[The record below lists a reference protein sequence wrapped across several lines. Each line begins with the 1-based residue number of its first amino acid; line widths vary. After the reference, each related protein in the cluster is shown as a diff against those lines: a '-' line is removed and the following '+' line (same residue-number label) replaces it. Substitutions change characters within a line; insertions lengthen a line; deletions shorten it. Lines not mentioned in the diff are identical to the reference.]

1 MTAPPRFSLRPTP
14 ARWFELLTARED
26 LTLAVETLARTGAV
40 ELETHSETATPLVLP
55 DLRGRLEE
63 YNRLAQRY
71 QSYWPQDGL
80 HPSAL
85 PGRPVDTLDQALR
98 QLHAWRDAAEP
109 LVRRSEALRGELYEL
124 EMLREMVQ
132 ALGDSRL
139 DLALLPGSGPALATR
154 LFVLP
159 PRSRIAQLPAAVLS
173 SMVHGRDHDFLLA
186 VGPPA
191 EIARLEQ
198 ELALLKGR
206 AMALPVWL
214 ESGAAAS
221 LRALERRTDAINA
234 EQGHVETQLAA
245 LHRQHHLAEALGDIA
260 RLEWFL
266 THVEALPVTETFAWV
281 TGWTSDL
288 EGKALHQAMQRAR
301 VRALLRFPEPPADK
315 TPPMVFHNPWWAQPF
330 ELFARLLGTPAQDEA
345 DPTRLLVVIVPLMF
359 GYMFGDVGQGFV
371 LFLAG
376 LLLGR
381 RFPAL
386 RLLIPGGLLA
396 MLFGLLF
403 GSVFSR
409 EDILPALWLHPLDQ
423 PLLIL
428 TVPLLGGVLLLLL
441 GLLLNGIEAGW
452 RGELRRW
459 FELDAA
465 LLLIYLS
472 LLALLLTPYAA
483 LAALAGLLWYLGG
496 RLHQARGDLR
506 ALGGAVGRLLE
517 YSLQLIV
524 NTLSFTRV
532 GAFCLAHAGLS
543 VAVVGLAEAGG
554 HPLLY
559 AIILLLGNV
568 VIIVLEGLVV
578 SIQVT
583 RLVLFEFFIR
593 FLRGDGRRFRPLP
606 APPRGTES
614 QTTSTPKRKERK
626 GPQRF

>member
-1 MTAPPRFSLRPTP
+1 MSFSLRPQP

-63 YNRLAQRY
+63 YNRLAQHY
-71 QSYWPQDGL
+71 QRYWPQDEL
-80 HPSAL
+80 CPSDL
-85 PGRPVDTLDQALR
+85 PGRPVDTLNNALR
-98 QLHAWRDAAEP
+98 RLYAWRDAADG

-124 EMLREMVQ
+124 EMLREMLV
-132 ALGDSRL
+132 AMPPDTRLNLG
-139 DLALLPGSGPALATR
+139 LLPGSGPALAAR

-159 PRSRIAQLPAAVLS
+159 PRTRIAQLPAAVLNTT
-173 SMVHGRDHDFLLA
+173 VHGKVHDFLLV

-191 EIARLEQ
+191 EVDLLEQ
-198 ELALLKGR
+198 ELTLLKGR
-206 AMALPVWL
+206 PMHLPAWL
-214 ESGAAAS
+214 GQNTAAS
-221 LRALERRTDAINA
+221 LAALNQRTDAIA
-234 EQGHVETQLAA
+234 VEQRDLETQLAA
-245 LHRQHHLAEALGDIA
+245 LQQEHGLAEALGNIA

-266 THVEALPVTETFAWV
+266 THVEALPVSETFAWV

-288 EGKALHQAMQRAR
+288 DGKVLQQALGRAQA
-301 VRALLRFPEPPADK
+301 RALLRFPEPPRDK

-330 ELFARLLGTPAQDEA
+330 ELFARLLGTPAKDEA
-345 DPTRLLVVIVPLMF
+345 DPSRLLVLIVPLMF

-376 LLLGR
+376 LLLSR

-386 RLLIPGGLLA
+386 RLLVPGGLA
-396 MLFGLLF
+396 SMLFGVLF

-409 EDILPALWLHPLDQ
+409 EDIIPALWLHPLDQ
-423 PLLIL
+423 PLLVLGI
-428 TVPLLGGVLLLLL
+428 PLLGGVLLLLL
-441 GLLLNGIEAGW
+441 GLLLNGIEAWW
-452 RGELRRW
+452 RGQMRW
-459 FELDAA
+459 WLELDAA
-465 LLLIYLS
+465 LLLTYLS

-483 LAALAGLLWYLGG
+483 LTALAGLVWYLGG
-496 RLHQARGDLR
+496 RLHQAQGDPR
-506 ALGGAVGRLLE
+506 ALGGAIGRLLE
-517 YSLQLIV
+517 YTMQLIV

-568 VIIVLEGLVV
+568 VIIILEGLVV

-593 FLRGDGRRFRPLP
+593 FLRGEGRRFQPLP
-606 APPRGTES
+606 APPQRTTKKS
-614 QTTSTPKRKERK
+614 QKTSTQRREERK
-626 GPQRF
+626 GPQSS

>member
-1 MTAPPRFSLRPTP
+1 MSFSLRPQP

-63 YNRLAQRY
+63 YNRLAQHYHR
-71 QSYWPQDGL
+71 YWPQGEL
-80 HPSAL
+80 RPSDL
-85 PGRPVDTLDQALR
+85 PGRPVDTLNNAL
-98 QLHAWRDAAEP
+98 LHLYAWRDAADAV
-109 LVRRSEALRGELYEL
+109 VRRSEALRGELYEL
-124 EMLREMVQ
+124 EMLREMLLAQ
-132 ALGDSRL
+132 GNTPLNLG
-139 DLALLPGSGPALATR
+139 LLPGSGPALAAR

-159 PRSRIAQLPAAVLS
+159 PRTRLTQLPAAILS
-173 SMVHGRDHDFLLA
+173 TTVHGKVHDFLLV

-191 EIARLEQ
+191 EVERLEQ
-198 ELALLKGR
+198 ELTLLKGR
-206 AMALPVWL
+206 PMQLPPWL
-214 ESGAAAS
+214 ERGHAAS
-221 LRALERRTDAINA
+221 LAALNRRADAIHA
-234 EQGHVETQLAA
+234 EQQALQTQLAA
-245 LHRQHHLAEALGDIA
+245 LEQQHGLREALGDIA

-266 THVEALPVTETFAWV
+266 THVEALPVSETFAWV

-288 EGKALHQAMQRAR
+288 DDSTLQQALTRAR
-301 VRALLRFPEPPADK
+301 TRALLRFPDPPRDK

-330 ELFARLLGTPAQDEA
+330 ELFARLLGTPAKDEA
-345 DPTRLLVVIVPLMF
+345 DPSRLLVLIVPLMF

-376 LLLGR
+376 LLLSR

-386 RLLIPGGLLA
+386 RLLVPGGLA
-396 MLFGLLF
+396 SMLFGVLF

-423 PLLIL
+423 PLLVLGI
-428 TVPLLGGVLLLLL
+428 PLLGGVLLLLL
-441 GLLLNGIEAGW
+441 GLLLNGIEAWW
-452 RGELRRW
+452 RNELRW
-459 FELDAA
+459 WLELDAA
-465 LLLIYLS
+465 LLLTYLG
-472 LLALLLTPYAA
+472 LLGLLLTPYASLGA
-483 LAALAGLLWYLGG
+483 MAGLLWYLGG

-506 ALGGAVGRLLE
+506 ALGGATGRLLE
-517 YSLQLIV
+517 YTMQLIV

-543 VAVVGLAEAGG
+543 VAVVGLAEAGH

-559 AIILLLGNV
+559 ALILLLGNV
-568 VIIVLEGLVV
+568 VIIILEGLVV

-593 FLRGDGRRFRPLP
+593 FLRGEGRRFRPLP
-606 APPRGTES
+606 APPRRIDKNED
-614 QTTSTPKRKERK
+614 TSMPKREERH
-626 GPQRF
+626 GPQDS

>member
-1 MTAPPRFSLRPTP
+1 MSTIFSLRPVP

-71 QSYWPQDGL
+71 QRYWPQDEL
-80 HPSAL
+80 RPSDL
-85 PGRPVDTLDQALR
+85 PGRPIDTLNHALSR
-98 QLHAWRDAAEP
+98 LYAWRDAADTP
-109 LVRRSEALRGELYEL
+109 VRRSEALRGELYEL
-124 EMLREMVQ
+124 EMLREMLL
-132 ALGDSRL
+132 ALGETRL
-139 DLALLPGSGPALATR
+139 DLALLPGTDQRVLATR

-159 PRSRIAQLPAAVLS
+159 PRSRIAQLPAAVLNS
-173 SMVHGRDHDFLLA
+173 TVHGKVHDFLLV
-186 VGPPA
+186 VGPQA
-191 EIARLEQ
+191 EVDLLEQ
-198 ELALLKGR
+198 ELTLLKGR
-206 AMALPVWL
+206 PMHIPPWL
-214 ESGAAAS
+214 EAGTAAS
-221 LRALERRTDAINA
+221 LQALDRRTDAIAA
-234 EQGHVETQLAA
+234 ELGELEARLAG
-245 LHRQHHLAEALGDIA
+245 LRQEHQLAEALGDIA

-266 THVEALPVTETFAWV
+266 THVEALPVSETFAWV

-288 EGKALHQAMQRAR
+288 DGAALQQSLTRAKA
-301 VRALLRFPEPPADK
+301 RALLRFPEPPRDK

-330 ELFARLLGTPAQDEA
+330 ELFARLLGTPAQNEA
-345 DPTRLLVVIVPLMF
+345 DPSRLLVLIVPLLF

-376 LLLGR
+376 LLLSR

-386 RLLIPGGLLA
+386 RLLVPGGLSS
-396 MLFGLLF
+396 MLFGVLF

-409 EDILPALWLHPLDQ
+409 EDIIPALWLHPLDQ
-423 PLLIL
+423 PLLVLGI
-428 TVPLLGGVLLLLL
+428 PLLGGILLLLL
-441 GLLLNGIEAGW
+441 GLVLNGIEAWW
-452 RGELRRW
+452 RGELRW
-459 FELDAA
+459 WLELDGA
-465 LLLIYLS
+465 LLLTYLS

-483 LAALAGLLWYLGG
+483 LSALIGLLWYLGG

-506 ALGGAVGRLLE
+506 ALGSALGRLLE
-517 YSLQLIV
+517 YSMQLIV

-532 GAFCLAHAGLS
+532 GAFALAHAGLS

-568 VIIVLEGLVV
+568 VIIILEGLVV

-593 FLRGDGRRFRPLP
+593 FLRGEGRRFRPLP
-606 APPRGTES
+606 APPQR
-614 QTTSTPKRKERK
+614 PKR
-626 GPQRF
+626 

>member
-1 MTAPPRFSLRPTP
+1 MSFSLRPQP

-63 YNRLAQRY
+63 YNRLAQHY
-71 QSYWPQDGL
+71 QRYWPQGEL
-80 HPSAL
+80 RPSDL
-85 PGRPVDTLDQALR
+85 PGRPVDTLNHALR
-98 QLHAWRDAAEP
+98 RLYAWRDAADG

-124 EMLREMVQ
+124 EMLRELLLAIPPDTQ
-132 ALGDSRL
+132 LNLG
-139 DLALLPGSGPALATR
+139 LLPGSGPALAAR

-159 PRSRIAQLPAAVLS
+159 PRTRIAQLPTAILS
-173 SMVHGRDHDFLLA
+173 TTVHGKVHDFLLV

-191 EIARLEQ
+191 EVDLLEQ
-198 ELALLKGR
+198 ELTLLKGR
-206 AMALPVWL
+206 PMHLPGWL
-214 ESGAAAS
+214 GRNISAS
-221 LRALERRTDAINA
+221 LDALNQHTDAIA
-234 EQGHVETQLAA
+234 VEQHDLEMQLAG
-245 LHRQHHLAEALGDIA
+245 LQQEHGLAEALGDIA

-266 THVEALPVTETFAWV
+266 THVEALPVSETFAWV

-288 EGKALHQAMQRAR
+288 DGGALQQAITRSRA
-301 VRALLRFPEPPADK
+301 RALLRFPDAPRDK

-330 ELFARLLGTPAQDEA
+330 ELFARLLGTPAKDEA
-345 DPTRLLVVIVPLMF
+345 DPSRLLVLIVPLMF
-359 GYMFGDVGQGFV
+359 GYMFGDVGQGMV
-371 LFLAG
+371 LFLTG
-376 LLLGR
+376 LWLSR
-381 RFPAL
+381 RYPAL
-386 RLLIPGGLLA
+386 RLLVPGGLA
-396 MLFGLLF
+396 SMLFGLLF

-423 PLLIL
+423 PLLVLGI
-428 TVPLLGGVLLLLL
+428 PLLGGVLLLLL
-441 GLLLNGIEAGW
+441 GLLLNGIEASW
-452 RGELRRW
+452 RGALRWW

-465 LLLIYLS
+465 LLLIYLG
-472 LLALLLTPYAA
+472 LLGLLLTPYAA
-483 LAALAGLLWYLGG
+483 LATLAGLLWYLGG

-506 ALGGAVGRLLE
+506 VLGGAIGRLLE
-517 YSLQLIV
+517 YTMQLIV

-559 AIILLLGNV
+559 AIILLLGNG
-568 VIIVLEGLVV
+568 VIIILEGLVV

-593 FLRGDGRRFRPLP
+593 FLRGEGRRFRPLP
-606 APPRGTES
+606 APSHKTGRT
-614 QTTSTPKRKERK
+614 
-626 GPQRF
+626 

>member
-1 MTAPPRFSLRPTP
+1 MSFSLRPQP

-63 YNRLAQRY
+63 YNRLAQHY
-71 QSYWPQDGL
+71 QRYWPQDEL
-80 HPSAL
+80 RPSDL
-85 PGRPVDTLDQALR
+85 PGRPVDTLDRALR
-98 QLHAWRDAAEP
+98 HLYAWRDAADA
-109 LVRRSEALRGELYEL
+109 LVRRSETLRGELYEV
-124 EMLREMVQ
+124 EMLREMLV
-132 ALGDSRL
+132 AMPADATL
-139 DLALLPGSGPALATR
+139 DLGLLPGSGPALAAR

-159 PRSRIAQLPAAVLS
+159 PGSRIAQLPAAVLNLT
-173 SMVHGRDHDFLLA
+173 VHGKVHDFLLA

-191 EIARLEQ
+191 EIDLLEQ
-198 ELALLKGR
+198 ELTLLKGR
-206 AMALPVWL
+206 PMHLPPWL
-214 ESGAAAS
+214 ERGTAAS
-221 LRALERRTDAINA
+221 LAALDRRATSIHT
-234 EQGHVETQLAA
+234 EQQALTEQLAQLCA
-245 LHRQHHLAEALGDIA
+245 EHQLAEALGDIA

-266 THVEALPVTETFAWV
+266 THVEALPVSETFAWV

-288 EGKALHQAMQRAR
+288 DGRLLHQALERAQA
-301 VRALLRFPEPPADK
+301 RALLRFPEPPRDK

-330 ELFARLLGTPAQDEA
+330 ELFARLLGTPAKDEA
-345 DPTRLLVVIVPLMF
+345 DPSRLLVFIVPLMF
-359 GYMFGDVGQGFV
+359 GYMFGDLGQGFV

-381 RFPAL
+381 RVPAL
-386 RLLIPGGLLA
+386 RLLVAGGLA
-396 MLFGLLF
+396 SMLFGVLF

-409 EDILPALWLHPLDQ
+409 EDIIPALWLHPLEQ
-423 PLLIL
+423 PLLVLGI
-428 TVPLLGGVLLLLL
+428 PLLGGVLLLLL
-441 GLLLNGIEAGW
+441 GLLLNGIETSW
-452 RGELRRW
+452 RGDLRDW
-459 FELDAA
+459 LAMDAA
-465 LLLIYLS
+465 LLLTYLS

-483 LAALAGLLWYLGG
+483 LGALAGLLWYLGG
-496 RLHQARGDLR
+496 RLHQAGGDLR

-517 YSLQLIV
+517 YTLQLIV

-559 AIILLLGNV
+559 VVILLLGNV
-568 VIIVLEGLVV
+568 VIIILEGLVV

-593 FLRGDGRRFRPLP
+593 FLRGEGRRFRPLP
-606 APPRGTES
+606 APPRRAK
-614 QTTSTPKRKERK
+614 Q
-626 GPQRF
+626 